1 MGGKS
6 MNMYNIERNKLD
18 YILTDLLPVEIT
30 ELFTLKPFYDFVLE
44 NRKIVDDSLEKM
56 KMCVSENNSV
66 PFVSGWAT
74 APLKFNI
81 LKGND
86 SLREISLMQPLS
98 MLNIYLFLE
107 LYQKELLILL
117 KENSIFSLRYHK
129 KSTDLYYKK
138 SSKKTAEYYSSSS
151 KRIEKGALQQTGAY
165 FKIHKFNSVSSF
177 TGSKLWQQLN
187 LKYKY
192 FAKIDYKSCFDS
204 IYTHAYKWIIEKN
217 VVESKEVKNSNLYVV
232 VDRILQNIN
241 ARSSNGVIVGPEF
254 SRMIV
259 EVLLQHIDVE
269 TSIELMGSNMVR
281 NKNYNV
287 YRYVDDIYIFAN
299 SSDDVDKIISVISAV
314 SHKYLIHLN
323 ELKFMKSETPFT
335 LNSWLSKT
343 RELADKIS
351 ILFYN
356 HDELKNKQQEEKYL
370 VRDGHLPIDKIK
382 SDFNNLI
389 CDFPNEKRTIVSF
402 ALSTLLNNISK
413 KKNGVKILKEG
424 KESKAFKILELM
436 LYIVSFCPCFEHIQ
450 KVISI
455 LVYINDEINLK
466 NDIHKVKLQS
476 LMNDYVFIFER
487 GNINDLCNLLLFFKE
502 YGLTI
507 PSKYEDEIFKKI
519 VKQNNPL
526 LLANYLL
533 YSKYYEPYHK
543 IILQEVE
550 KIILEQIE
558 HITNTEEML
567 HKEFW
572 YVLIFC
578 NCPFVSATTKYK
590 INEIIDRVKVKATGD
605 KPSEKLSKLICDFLQ
620 SGHNNLFYTW
630 GAHQFSVTKQIAF
643 RTHQRSVFREYK
655 HRNSLLLYGSID

>member
-1 MGGKS
+1 MH
-6 MNMYNIERNKLD
+6 NIERNKLD

-30 ELFTLKPFYDFVLE
+30 ELFTLKPFYDYLIE
-44 NRKIVDDSLEKM
+44 NKKVVDDALKKM
-56 KMCVSENNSV
+56 KLCVASNKSI
-66 PFVSGWAT
+66 PFTSGWAT
-74 APLKFNI
+74 SPLKFNI

-86 SLREISLMQPLS
+86 GLREISLMQPLS

-138 SSKKTAEYYSSSS
+138 STKKTAEYYNSPS

-177 TGSKLWQQLN
+177 TSSKLWQQLN

-204 IYTHAYKWIIEKN
+204 IYTHVYKWVIEKN
-217 VVESKEVKNSNLYVV
+217 VVESKGVENSNLYIVI
-232 VDRILQNIN
+232 DRILQNIN

-259 EVLLQHIDVE
+259 EILLQHIDVE
-269 TSIELMGSNMVR
+269 VSLDLLECNLER
-281 NKNYNV
+281 NKEYNV

-299 SSDDVDKIISVISAV
+299 SSDDIDKIISTISGV

-323 ELKFMKSETPFT
+323 ELKFLKSKTPFT

-343 RELADKIS
+343 REMADRIS
-351 ILFYN
+351 SLFYS
-356 HDELKNKQQEEKYL
+356 HDELKNKEDDEKYL
-370 VRDGHLPIDKIK
+370 IRDGHLPIDKIK

-413 KKNGVKILKEG
+413 KKNGIQILKKG
-424 KESKAFKILELM
+424 KASKAFKILELM
-436 LYIVSFCPCFEHIQ
+436 LYIVSFCPCFENIQ

-455 LVYINDEINLK
+455 FVYINDEINLK
-466 NDIHKVKLQS
+466 KDVHKTKLQS
-476 LMNDYVFIFER
+476 LIHDYVFILER
-487 GNINDLCNLLLFFKE
+487 GNLNDLCNLLLLFKE
-502 YGLTI
+502 YELTI
-507 PSKYEDEIFKKI
+507 PSNYEDIIFKNI
-519 VKQNNPL
+519 VKLNNPL

-543 IILQEVE
+543 TILQETE
-550 KIILEQIE
+550 KIIVEQIE
-558 HITNTEEML
+558 HITNNEEML

-572 YVLIFC
+572 YVLVFC
-578 NCPFVSATTKYK
+578 NCPFLSATTKEK
-590 INEIIDRVKVKATGD
+590 IDEIINRVKIKASGE
-605 KPSEKLSKLICDFLQ
+605 KPSEMFINLICDFLQ

-643 RTHQRSVFREYK
+643 RTHQRSIFREYK
-655 HRNSLLLYGSID
+655 HRNSLLLYGSLD

>member
-1 MGGKS
+1 
-6 MNMYNIERNKLD
+6 MYNIERNKLD

-30 ELFTLKPFYDFVLE
+30 ELFTLKPFYDYLIE
-44 NRKIVDDSLEKM
+44 NKKIVDDALKKM
-56 KMCVSENNSV
+56 KLCVASNKSI
-66 PFVSGWAT
+66 PFTSGWAT
-74 APLKFNI
+74 SPLKFNI

-86 SLREISLMQPLS
+86 GLREISLMQPLS

-138 SSKKTAEYYSSSS
+138 STKKTAEYYNSSS

-192 FAKIDYKSCFDS
+192 FAKVDYKSCFDS
-204 IYTHAYKWIIEKN
+204 IYTHVYKWVIEKN
-217 VVESKEVKNSNLYVV
+217 VVESKGVENSNLYIVI
-232 VDRILQNIN
+232 DRILQNIN

-259 EVLLQHIDVE
+259 EILLQHIDVE
-269 TSIELMGSNMVR
+269 VSLDLLECGLER
-281 NKNYNV
+281 NKDYNV

-299 SSDDVDKIISVISAV
+299 SSDDIDKIISAISTV

-323 ELKFMKSETPFT
+323 ELKFLKSETPFT

-343 RELADKIS
+343 RELADRIS
-351 ILFYN
+351 GLFYS
-356 HDELKNKQQEEKYL
+356 HDELKNKEDGGKYL

-389 CDFPNEKRTIVSF
+389 CSFPNEKRTIVSF

-413 KKNGVKILKEG
+413 KKNGIQILKEG

-436 LYIVSFCPCFEHIQ
+436 LYIVSFCPCFEHVQ

-466 NDIHKVKLQS
+466 NDVHKTKLQS
-476 LMNDYVFIFER
+476 LINDYVFIFER
-487 GNINDLCNLLLFFKE
+487 GNMNDLCNLLLFFKE
-502 YGLTI
+502 YELTI
-507 PSKYEDEIFKKI
+507 PSNYEDVIFKKI
-519 VKQNNPL
+519 LKLNNPL

-543 IILQEVE
+543 TILQEVE
-550 KIILEQIE
+550 KIIVEQIE
-558 HITNTEEML
+558 HITNNEEML

-572 YVLIFC
+572 YVLVFC
-578 NCPFVSATTKYK
+578 NCPFLSATTKGK
-590 INEIIDRVKVKATGD
+590 IDEIINRVKLKASGE
-605 KPSEKLSKLICDFLQ
+605 KPSEKLINLICSFLQ

-643 RTHQRSVFREYK
+643 RTHQRSIFREYK
-655 HRNSLLLYGSID
+655 HRNSLLLYGSLD

>member
-1 MGGKS
+1 
-6 MNMYNIERNKLD
+6 MNMHNIERNKLD

-30 ELFTLKPFYDFVLE
+30 ELFTLKPFYDYLLD
-44 NRKIVDDSLEKM
+44 NKKSIDDSVKKM
-56 KMCVSENNSV
+56 KNCVAENNKI
-66 PFVSGWAT
+66 PFESGWAT
-74 APLKFNI
+74 SPLKFNI

-86 SLREISLMQPLS
+86 GVREISLMQPLS

-107 LYQKELLILL
+107 LYQKEILILL
-117 KENSIFSLRYHK
+117 KENSVFSLRYHK
-129 KSTDLYYKK
+129 KSTDLFYKK
-138 SSKKTAEYYSSSS
+138 STKKTAEYYSSSL
-151 KRIEKGALQQTGAY
+151 KRIEKGALQQTGAF
-165 FKIHKFNSVSSF
+165 FKIYKFNSVSSF

-204 IYTHAYKWIIEKN
+204 IYTHTYKWIIEKD
-217 VVESKEVKNSNLYVV
+217 VVDSKGVKNSNLYIVI
-232 VDRILQNIN
+232 DRILQNIN
-241 ARSSNGVIVGPEF
+241 AKSSNGVIVGPEF

-259 EVLLQHIDVE
+259 EILLQQIDVE
-269 TSIELMGSNMVR
+269 VSIDLLKNGLEK
-281 NKNYNV
+281 NKNYNIC
-287 YRYVDDIYIFAN
+287 RYVDDMYIFAN
-299 SSDDVDKIISVISAV
+299 SSDDIDKIIDTITAA

-323 ELKFMKSETPFT
+323 ELKFLKEETPFT

-343 RELADKIS
+343 RELADRIS
-351 ILFYN
+351 GLFFS
-356 HDELKNKQQEEKYL
+356 HDELKTKDEAEKYL

-389 CDFPNEKRTIVSF
+389 CDYSNEKRTIVSF

-413 KKNGVKILKEG
+413 KKNGIRIFKEG
-424 KESKAFKILELM
+424 KEAKAFKLLELI

-455 LVYINDEINLK
+455 LVYINDDIDLK
-466 NDIHKVKLQS
+466 NEMHRSKLQS
-476 LMNDYVFIFER
+476 LINDYVFIFER
-487 GNINDLCNLLLFFKE
+487 GNLNDLCNLLLFFRE
-502 YGLTI
+502 YGITI
-507 PSKYEDEIFKKI
+507 PTNYEDSIFKRIMKL
-519 VKQNNPL
+519 NNPL

-543 IILQEVE
+543 TVLQNVENIIA
-550 KIILEQIE
+550 EQIE
-558 HITNTEEML
+558 HITNEEEML

-578 NCPFVSATTKYK
+578 NCPFLSTTITDK
-590 INEIIDRVKVKATGD
+590 INEIINRIADKAEEDRPNEVLTR
-605 KPSEKLSKLICDFLQ
+605 LICNFLK